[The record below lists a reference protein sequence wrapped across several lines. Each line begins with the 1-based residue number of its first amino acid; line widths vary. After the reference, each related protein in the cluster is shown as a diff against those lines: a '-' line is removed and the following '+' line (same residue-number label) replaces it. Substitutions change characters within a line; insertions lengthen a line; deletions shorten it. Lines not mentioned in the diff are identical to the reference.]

1 MKRKRVVVLV
11 LGLLALGGLMGFLLL
26 RGNGDPASLV
36 ASGTVEATEAH
47 LGFQVGGR
55 IEAVSVQE
63 GDRVEPGQAVG
74 HLDRAEMEARR
85 EQAMAQAA
93 AASALLREL
102 ENGSRV
108 EEVAQARA
116 AALAAT
122 ERLRDAERDVDRT
135 RRLHEGGAVSRETY
149 DKALLGLDVAKS
161 AEIQAGEQLRLLER
175 GPRVERIEAQRAQ
188 LAQSEA
194 GVRALDATLAHMIL
208 RSPFAGVV
216 SIRHREP
223 GEAVAPGAPVVTVT
237 NRDDRWVR
245 IYIPENRIGALE
257 TGLPATIR
265 ADTYPA
271 KTYAG
276 KIVSIATEAE
286 FTPKNVQ
293 TTEERVKLVY
303 AVRVRITHDPSYDL
317 KPGLAADVRLV
328 PRTP

>member
-1 MKRKRVVVLV
+1 MKRKRIVVLV
-11 LGLLALGGLMGFLLL
+11 LGLLAAGGLVGFLLF
-26 RGNGDPASLV
+26 RGNGDPTSLV

-55 IEAVSVQE
+55 IEAVTVQE

-74 HLDRAEMEARR
+74 RLDRAEMEARR
-85 EQAMAQAA
+85 EQAVAQAG
-93 AASALLREL
+93 AASALLREM

-108 EEVAQARA
+108 EEIAQARA

-122 ERLRDAERDVDRT
+122 QRFRDAERDGDRT
-135 RRLHEGGAVSRETY
+135 RRLLEGGAVSREAY
-149 DKALLGLDVAKS
+149 DKALLALDVAKS
-161 AEIQAGEQLRLLER
+161 AQTQTDEQLRLLER

-194 GVRALDATLAHMIL
+194 AVRVLDATLANMTL
-208 RSPFAGVV
+208 RSPFGGVV

-245 IYIPENRIGALE
+245 IYIPEDRLGALE
-257 TGLPATIR
+257 TGLPATIS

-276 KIVSIATEAE
+276 EIVSIATEAE
-286 FTPKNVQ
+286 FTPKSVQ

-303 AVRVRITHDPSYDL
+303 AVRVRITQDPTYDL